1 MMVTLIMPIC
11 IQCGSMCII
20 WMTTNNGRKLKVGQ
34 IIQDCIILLE
44 ILSIIMWYLLMMPVD
59 TVNLASGRSELIRKL
74 CLPLLPA
81 PHHPNPQE
89 DPDKN
94 PSPPPQP
101 PPTPRPPAV
110 PNGHNKPPVTKQPG
124 KEGTE
129 GDHQAPQAADG
140 DDDPRPGK
148 RSKADGPKPGPGR
161 GRLPPFKLDLDQD
174 PLHGDPDPPQGAV
187 GGQGS
192 EPPEGGEES
201 QPPLGEGEGQVEG
214 HPPPLPPAPE
224 PKPHNGDQTHGLLG
238 TVACLLGTWEE
249 TFRQLVEDI
258 QEDLDGYWRK
268 LGIPQ

>member
-1 MMVTLIMPIC
+1 
-11 IQCGSMCII
+11 
-20 WMTTNNGRKLKVGQ
+20 
-34 IIQDCIILLE
+34 
-44 ILSIIMWYLLMMPVD
+44 MMPVD

-238 TVACLLGTWEE
+238 TVAFLLGTWEE
-249 TFRQLVEDI
+249 NFRQLVEEI